1 MTRVAT
7 IAVLAF
13 AVGVA
18 GCSRLG
24 MDGGRSAA
32 PLPASPTT
40 PVAGGQ
46 LQPLTPAPG
55 MVTSDP
61 SMSGP
66 QPGQIMGEP
75 LGAPQPGMAAPGA
88 MASVTP
94 PAGATEVGRNDM
106 LGGWKIA
113 SGSSNCMLFMTLTT
127 WSGGYRANTRGCNDS
142 TLAGIAAWDLSG
154 KQVVL
159 KDGTGATVA
168 QLHGMGGERFNGQTV
183 GGMPVS
189 LSR

>member
-55 MVTSDP
+55 TVTTDP
-61 SMSGP
+61 AISG
-66 QPGQIMGEP
+66 QP
-75 LGAPQPGMAAPGA
+75 LGAPMGQAPGAVQPGMAAPGA
-88 MASVTP
+88 MASATP
-94 PAGATEVGRNDM
+94 PAGAAEVGRNDM
-106 LGGWKIA
+106 LGGWKIS
-113 SGSSNCMLFMTLTT
+113 SGSANCMLFMTLTT
-127 WSGGYRANTRGCNDS
+127 WSGGYRANTRGCSDS

-154 KQVVL
+154 RQVVL
-159 KDGTGATVA
+159 KDGTGATIA
-168 QLHGMGGERFNGQTV
+168 QLYGAGGERFNGQTV

>member
-55 MVTSDP
+55 MVTTDP
-61 SMSGP
+61 TVSG
-66 QPGQIMGEP
+66 QP
-75 LGAPQPGMAAPGA
+75 LGAPMGQAPA
-88 MASVTP
+88 PCS
-94 PAGATEVGRNDM
+94 PA
-106 LGGWKIA
+106 
-113 SGSSNCMLFMTLTT
+113 
-127 WSGGYRANTRGCNDS
+127 
-142 TLAGIAAWDLSG
+142 
-154 KQVVL
+154 
-159 KDGTGATVA
+159 
-168 QLHGMGGERFNGQTV
+168 
-183 GGMPVS
+183 
-189 LSR
+189 